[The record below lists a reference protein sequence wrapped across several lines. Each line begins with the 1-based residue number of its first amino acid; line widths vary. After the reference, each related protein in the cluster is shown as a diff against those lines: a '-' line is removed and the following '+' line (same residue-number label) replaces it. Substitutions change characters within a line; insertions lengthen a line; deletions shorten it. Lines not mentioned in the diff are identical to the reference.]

1 MLFFISSIVGKYPG
15 EQVLFADR
23 LGCSEKLAYNVGETR
38 ETFVGVFK

>member
-1 MLFFISSIVGKYPG
+1 MLFFISSIVGKYLG

-38 ETFVGVFK
+38 ETIDWDFK

>member
-23 LGCSEKLAYNVGETR
+23 LGCSEKLVYNVGETR